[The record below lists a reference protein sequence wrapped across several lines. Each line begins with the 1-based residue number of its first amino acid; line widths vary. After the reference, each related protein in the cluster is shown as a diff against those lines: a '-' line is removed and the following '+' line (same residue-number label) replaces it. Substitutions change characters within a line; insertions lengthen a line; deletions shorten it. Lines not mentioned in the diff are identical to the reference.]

1 MSWKLDSCQFAATS
15 QGEQKSMAEGFE
27 NIEGRHSCNDSSY
40 EHTLEVS
47 DSSNGVYSGNK
58 DK

>member
-1 MSWKLDSCQFAATS
+1 
-15 QGEQKSMAEGFE
+15 MAEGFE